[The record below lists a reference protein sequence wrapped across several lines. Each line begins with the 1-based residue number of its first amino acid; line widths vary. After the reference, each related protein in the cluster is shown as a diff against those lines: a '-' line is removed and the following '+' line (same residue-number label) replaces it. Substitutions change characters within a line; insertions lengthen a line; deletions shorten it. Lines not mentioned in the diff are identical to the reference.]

1 MIHPKPSLN
10 PNQGPSTGDADII
23 IEGGVLITMVDGE
36 APFDPARIWVKRE
49 RISQIERAHTRT
61 EYPEN
66 AEIIDARNAIIMPG
80 LVNAH
85 SHTAMT
91 LFRGLA
97 DDLPLKE
104 WLFEKIFPAESKH
117 LRPETVYWGTL
128 LGCLEMIASG
138 TTSVIDSYF
147 YQDDT
152 LQAIHRSGLRGLR
165 GNGVKIAKFP

>member
-1 MIHPKPSLN
+1 MAHPN
-10 PNQGPSTGDADII
+10 PTPNPTQGPSSGDADII
-23 IEGGVLITMVDGE
+23 IEGGVLITMVDGQ
-36 APFDPARIWVKRE
+36 APLDPARILVKGD
-49 RISQIERAHTRT
+49 RISHIERAHIKS
-61 EYPEN
+61 EYPGN

-85 SHTAMT
+85 SHAAMT

-117 LRPETVYWGTL
+117 LRPETVYWGSL

-138 TTSVIDSYF
+138 TTSVIDGYF
-147 YQDDT
+147 
-152 LQAIHRSGLRGLR
+152 
-165 GNGVKIAKFP
+165 